1 MMDSLISTLL
11 TLILT
16 ETGDRTQ
23 LLAAALALRYGR
35 DRPVIAGFAL
45 ASLANCLI
53 AAFAGSFVR
62 DWISQDPLHLFNG
75 LAYFL
80 AGTAML
86 AWRRKTDLLA
96 GWKLGP
102 FLTAFVGIFILQFGD
117 KGQFVI
123 GANAAMADHWLFPAI
138 GGWLG
143 TLVAVIPA
151 ILLKERLAQLLP
163 LKAIR
168 IGGGV
173 LLTAFGLFQALSAWR
188 II

>member
-1 MMDSLISTLL
+1 MMDSLIATFL

-23 LLAAALALRYGR
+23 LLAAAIALRYGN
-35 DRPVIAGFAL
+35 DRSVIAGFAL

-53 AAFAGSFVR
+53 AAFAGSFV
-62 DWISQDPLHLFNG
+62 DQWISQDPLRLFNG

-86 AWRRKTDLLA
+86 AWRRRTNLLER
-96 GWKLGP
+96 WKIGP
-102 FLTAFVGIFILQFGD
+102 FATAFLGVFILQFGD
-117 KGQFVI
+117 KGMFVI

-143 TLVAVIPA
+143 SLVAVVPA

-163 LKAIR
+163 LRAIR
-168 IGGGV
+168 IGGGIA
-173 LLTAFGLFQALSAWR
+173 LTAFGLFQALGAWR

>member
-1 MMDSLISTLL
+1 MDSLIATFL

-23 LLAAALALRYGR
+23 LLAAALAVRFGR
-35 DRPVIAGFAL
+35 DRPVIVGFAL

-53 AAFAGSFVR
+53 AAFAGSYINQ
-62 DWISQDPLHLFNG
+62 WISQDPLRLFNG
-75 LAYFL
+75 LAYVL
-80 AGTAML
+80 AGVAML
-86 AWRRKTDLLA
+86 AWRRKADLLN
-96 GWKLGP
+96 GWKTGP
-102 FLTAFVGIFILQFGD
+102 FFTVFIGIFILQFGD

-143 TLVAVIPA
+143 TLAAVVPA
-151 ILLKERLAQLLP
+151 ILLKERLAKLLP
-163 LKAIR
+163 LGAIR
-168 IGGGV
+168 IGGGI
-173 LLTAFGLFQALSAWR
+173 LLTLFGLFQAFKAWR